1 MSNGY
6 TPDPTPNYMSS
17 DWGNNQTKQTAQH
30 IDHVADKAKFAIEM
44 LESALKGFDTIEK
57 EIIDA
62 SQSTNPPSRET
73 IRAFAY
79 RIDTHQQ
86 QLQDGLS
93 RLKKMME
100 DIDKVTDTIQRPKTS
115 W

>member
-1 MSNGY
+1 MSY
-6 TPDPTPNYMSS
+6 TPNPSPNYMSS
-17 DWGNNQTKQTAQH
+17 DWGTYNTKTTALK
-30 IDHVADKAKFAIEM
+30 IDHVADKAKFAIQM

-62 SQSTNPPSRET
+62 SQSTNPPSRES

-79 RIDTHQQ
+79 RIDSCQN
-86 QLQDGLS
+86 QLQNGLS
-93 RLKKMME
+93 QLKQMME
-100 DIDKVTDTIQRPKTS
+100 DIDKTTDTIQQSKTS

>member
-1 MSNGY
+1 MSY
-6 TPDPTPNYMSS
+6 TPKPTPNYMSS
-17 DWGNNQTKQTAQH
+17 DWGTSNAKTTALK
-30 IDHVADKAKFAIEM
+30 IDHVADKAKFAVQM

-62 SQSTNPPSRET
+62 SESTTPPTRES

-79 RIDTHQQ
+79 RIDTCQN
-86 QLQDGLS
+86 QLQDGLTQ
-93 RLKKMME
+93 LKQMME
-100 DIDKVTDTIQRPKTS
+100 DIDKTTDTIQQSKTS